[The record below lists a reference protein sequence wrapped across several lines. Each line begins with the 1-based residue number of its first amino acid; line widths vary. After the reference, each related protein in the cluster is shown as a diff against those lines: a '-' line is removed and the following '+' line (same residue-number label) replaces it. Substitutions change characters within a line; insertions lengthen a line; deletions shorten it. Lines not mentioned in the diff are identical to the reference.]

1 MANSRV
7 RTSSSAGKGA
17 DALLDRLK
25 EHQDIRAE
33 LPTLL
38 ATLDRAP
45 ADPSRDEVAEWFI
58 ERAEYGETGGARLL
72 LALASLL
79 LARGEVL
86 PRSLQE
92 HLTVT
97 LARLAVGDR
106 QDADRILNLRATKKG
121 WSRTAGVLDRELRI
135 AAQARKAYREF
146 GRWEAGRDANKPGAC
161 DETVRRMNLDISA
174 ERVNSLR
181 KRWEPAVDKLEADGS
196 LDIDY
201 PYQWICRR
209 IAEEQ
214 REWRELFG
222 EGEGILK
229 D

>member
-1 MANSRV
+1 VADSRV
-7 RTSSSAGKGA
+7 RTSSPAGKDAA
-17 DALLDRLK
+17 DLLDWLK
-25 EHQDIRAE
+25 EHPDIRAE

-38 ATLDRAP
+38 AALGSATG
-45 ADPSRDEVAEWFI
+45 DPTRDEVAEWFI
-58 ERAEYGETGGARLL
+58 ERAEHGETGGARLL

-79 LARGEVL
+79 LARGEAL

-106 QDADRILNLRATKKG
+106 QEADRILNLRATKKG

-181 KRWEPAVDKLEADGS
+181 KKWESAVDKLEEEGL
-196 LDIDY
+196 LDTDY
-201 PYQWICRR
+201 PYQWIAQRYL
-209 IAEEQ
+209 EEQ
-214 REWRELFG
+214 REWRELL
-222 EGEGILK
+222 EKEEGILK